1 MRAPLQLFRRVVSSR
16 VGQFLLV
23 AHLVIVVYEFA
34 QKPVASYSDCVLEPS
49 SAAFIAGRDYHWHYE
64 SVLLKWISI
73 LDLPALVLGG
83 LFSTLLLPLN
93 LCAFTLSW
101 VGAVLILSFASVQ
114 WLLVGFIIESMIRSL
129 RRARGGG

>member
-1 MRAPLQLFRRVVSSR
+1 MRALLQLFQRVVSPR

-34 QKPVASYSDCVLEPS
+34 QKPVANYSDCVVEPS

-64 SVLLKWISI
+64 STLLKWISI
-73 LDLPALVLGG
+73 LDFPALILGG
-83 LFSTLLLPLN
+83 LSSALLSPLS

-101 VGAVLILSFASVQ
+101 VDAILILTFASVQ
-114 WLLVGFIIESMIRSL
+114 WLLVGFIVESMIRSV
-129 RRARGGG
+129 RRAGGSG